1 MKKTTKKVDPP
12 AKKGTKVTGPVTNA
26 TRRAPLM
33 NVNVGKGQKMAV
45 DTTSMSKPDPKTF
58 NFTITNSAGKV
69 VRKGNLSQGI
79 GKSGAQALVNQ
90 LKSKK

>member
-12 AKKGTKVTGPVTNA
+12 KKGTKVNGPIANS

-58 NFTITNSAGKV
+58 SFSITNSAGKV
-69 VRKGNLSQGI
+69 VRQGNLSQGI
-79 GKSGAQALVNQ
+79 GKAGAREIVNK
-90 LKSKK
+90 LKAKK

>member
-12 AKKGTKVTGPVTNA
+12 KKGTKVNGPIANS

-69 VRKGNLSQGI
+69 VRKGNLSEGI
-79 GKSGAQALVNQ
+79 GKAGAREMVNK
-90 LKSKK
+90 LKAKK